1 MTFWKRSHKAAFLPA
16 LLATTV
22 MATTVLVT
30 NQPAAADA
38 DRFAGMRSVERLRGE
53 PSDRGQVS
61 RDPRGARSP
70 RGERRGGGFFGW
82 GGWNSDADYDR
93 YDPEPVKAYVSA
105 PKYHTYKPDTLKT
118 VTLDD
123 LSRVVAEAAA
133 QRRAEAEAARLEAER
148 RAAANVSS
156 EHDDGIRVT
165 GSIATSGDKPVNDV
179 EAETAPASQDLASE
193 APVSDVA
200 TGEASTPQPA
210 QLPENADA
218 SEAVDST
225 GVVEAPAASEGEGTA
240 DALDSTGQA
249 ANDAVSRE
257 ATTTEEAATEDTSA
271 PETAVA
277 PAENA
282 SDPETAVAPAVE
294 VEQPAVAAGPSEFAR
309 QADLLNGM
317 RVRALPEVIE
327 ALEAHYAATPD
338 YLWVKDGKVTA
349 RARAVM
355 ETLADAGAVGLD
367 ARDYHVNLPHETVS
381 MTGGDVE
388 VASNNAG
395 DDSIATDATAPLAGG
410 TLGTSS
416 EARDLMR
423 FEIDL
428 TKAVLTYALDA
439 QRGRVDPDRISGYHD
454 LPRHKVDLAAILN
467 ELSAKSDADIATAML
482 DLNPT
487 NGEFK
492 ALMTKLAILQ
502 DQSEEKPVTIATGTL
517 IKPGQSSAEMANVV
531 KAIDLKASDELKAKH
546 AATFDA
552 YDGGDEYT
560 PELVALVKDFQ
571 REAGLTSDGVVGRN
585 TVRGMV
591 GMSLGSKIE
600 KIKLS
605 MERLRWLPR
614 DLGARHVFINQPAF
628 TATYV
633 QDGQEPLKM
642 RAVVG
647 RKSNQ
652 TNFFYDKIKTVEYNP
667 YWGVPYS
674 IIVNEMIPHLNKN
687 PYYLDDR
694 GYEVSTV
701 NGRTVSSAS
710 VDWHAVASK
719 QQSVNVRQLPG
730 ASNALGELKILFPN
744 KHHIYMHDTPAKA
757 LFKRDARAFSH
768 GCVRLQDPRGMAAAV
783 LGKDKTYIAGRIAQG
798 KNESDSV
805 TSDVPVYVSYFT
817 AWPDEKTGNVKFFAD
832 MYDRDMYLQRALR
845 ATEKARH
852 G

>member
-61 RDPRGARSP
+61 RDPRDARSP

-93 YDPEPVKAYVSA
+93 YDPEPVKAYVSS

-133 QRRAEAEAARLEAER
+133 QRHAEAEAARLEAER
-148 RAAANVSS
+148 LAAANVSS
-156 EHDDGIRVT
+156 EHDNGIRVT
-165 GSIATSGDKPVNDV
+165 GSIANSGDKPVNDV
-179 EAETAPASQDLASE
+179 EAETAPASQDPASE
-193 APVSDVA
+193 APVSDAA
-200 TGEASTPQPA
+200 TGEASMPQPA
-210 QLPENADA
+210 QL
-218 SEAVDST
+218 SEEGDVAEAAVSA
-225 GVVEAPAASEGEGTA
+225 GVAEAPAASEGEGAA
-240 DALDSTGQA
+240 DPINSAGQPAEEAMST
-249 ANDAVSRE
+249 E
-257 ATTTEEAATEDTSA
+257 ATVSQEAATKDASL
-271 PETAVA
+271 PETAAA
-277 PAENA
+277 PAGDAKAADTAIAPTVEN
-282 SDPETAVAPAVE
+282 
-294 VEQPAVAAGPSEFAR
+294 EQPTVAEGPSEFER

-327 ALEAHYAATPD
+327 AIEAHYEAAPD
-338 YLWVKDGKVTA
+338 YLWVKDGKLTA
-349 RARAVM
+349 RARTVM

-367 ARDYHVNLPHETVS
+367 ASDYQVHLPHEIVS

-388 VASNNAG
+388 VASNHAG
-395 DDSIATDATAPLAGG
+395 DDSIASDAATPMAGG
-410 TLGTSS
+410 ALGTSS

-454 LPRHKVDLAAILN
+454 LPRRKVDLTAILN
-467 ELSAKSDADIATAML
+467 DLSAKSDADIASAML

-487 NGEFK
+487 NAEFK
-492 ALMTKLAILQ
+492 ALMAKLATLES
-502 DQSEEKPVTIATGTL
+502 QSEEKPVTIATGTL

-531 KAIDLKASDELKAKH
+531 KAIELKASDDLKAKH

-552 YDGGDEYT
+552 YDGGEKYT

-571 REAGLTSDGVVGRN
+571 REAGLSSDGVVGRN

-591 GMSLGSKIE
+591 GMSLSSKIE
-600 KIKLS
+600 KVKLA

-633 QDGQEPLKM
+633 NDGQEPLKM

-710 VDWHAVASK
+710 VDWRAVANK

-744 KHHIYMHDTPAKA
+744 KHHIYMHDTPAKS

-783 LGKDKTYIAGRIAQG
+783 LGKDKSYIAGRIAQG
-798 KNESDSV
+798 KNESDTV

-832 MYDRDMYLQRALR
+832 MYDRDMYLQRALT
-845 ATEKARH
+845 ATEKARR